1 MKRPILTSLAVTAAL
16 AVLSPHCANAQV
28 AANLDNLPQGQST
41 PPPTTNAPHHMAHHI
56 NAAPASGTQN
66 GHSAPAPQQ
75 HTSQTHSALPGV
87 PTAPPPPVILPPPF
101 GEVPLH
107 PPVAAD
113 PVIAVPKASSSAAPL
128 SDGTLRV
135 LFSTNSADLNADTIA
150 AITNLAEHLK
160 TAPDKRVIL
169 MSYATLPGDD
179 ISMPRRIALARALTV
194 RSLLVSHGVATTR
207 IYPRALGRPAPT
219 DTAPADR
226 LDILTEPHSTPDQNA
241 SESRTPTP

>member
-41 PPPTTNAPHHMAHHI
+41 PPPTAHAPHTPVHHV
-56 NAAPASGTQN
+56 NAAAASGSQ
-66 GHSAPAPQQ
+66 GAHSAPPSQ
-75 HTSQTHSALPGV
+75 HTSQTRSALPSV

-101 GEVPLH
+101 GDVPLH

-135 LFSTNSADLNADTIA
+135 LFGTNSADLNADTIA

-179 ISMPRRIALARALTV
+179 ISMPRRIALARALAV

-207 IYPRALGRPAPT
+207 IYPRALGRPAQT